1 MCLTSRLFSEL
12 PGWPVIRLVSHL
24 RAPLE
29 SPRLVGGVTGREAA
43 EHLKLQLSTD
53 SQQSEKKGLKEK
65 RQPAEF
71 LLQIRKNS

>member
-29 SPRLVGGVTGREAA
+29 SPRLVGGVSGREAA

-53 SQQSEKKGLKEK
+53 SQQSREK
-65 RQPAEF
+65 RVEG
-71 LLQIRKNS
+71 KTTVG